1 MNFRRVLLIGE
12 LETDPSA
19 GLAAL
24 RRVAPEAEELHVV
37 AHAPGPGFGWVAGD
51 SAEAAPLVERLRRAT
66 TGAAPSVYES
76 SPGVRRHFCA
86 TCGTPMAYDADWDGA
101 NIHLYAAALDDH
113 SGLVPQ
119 IHYHHD
125 EKVGWV
131 TLGDTLPH
139 KPG

>member
-66 TGAAPSVYES
+66 TGAAPSVDLLVASELDAGGITS
-76 SPGVRRHFCA
+76 LAGRTGVDLVVLDRPRR
-86 TCGTPMAYDADWDGA
+86 
-101 NIHLYAAALDDH
+101 AAL
-113 SGLVPQ
+113 SVAAEVRNQLA
-119 IHYHHD
+119 
-125 EKVGWV
+125 
-131 TLGDTLPH
+131 LPILCV
-139 KPG
+139 